1 MTKPTNRS
9 VRHSKATL
17 LRSKLPNVMLFA
29 TAKTAGKS
37 LTVLVLGTSLS
48 LGSSGCSKD
57 GGGFGKNRMK
67 FDGNYYSTSLKSA
80 RRDRQTITVKVS
92 RADQGVAGA
101 RQAAKLAST
110 KHCIKF
116 YGTSDVIWDQ
126 PMDDDS
132 LTANLRE
139 GTLLLSGT
147 CDY

>member
-1 MTKPTNRS
+1 MIKPINRS
-9 VRHSKATL
+9 MRHSKATI
-17 LRSKLPNVMLFA
+17 LRSKLPNAVPFA
-29 TAKTAGKS
+29 TAKIVGKS

-48 LGSSGCSKD
+48 LGLSGCSKD
-57 GGGFGKNRMK
+57 GGWFGKNRMK

-80 RRDRQTITVKVS
+80 RRERQTIAVKVS

-101 RQAAKLAST
+101 RQAAKMAST

-116 YGTSDVIWDQ
+116 YGTSDVIWNQ

-132 LTANLRE
+132 LTLNLRE

>member
-1 MTKPTNRS
+1 MIKPINRS
-9 VRHSKATL
+9 MRHSKATI
-17 LRSKLPNVMLFA
+17 LRSKLPNAVPFA
-29 TAKTAGKS
+29 TAKIVGKS

-48 LGSSGCSKD
+48 LGLSGCSKD

-80 RRDRQTITVKVS
+80 RRERQTIAVKVS

-110 KHCIKF
+110 KHCIKY

-126 PMDDDS
+126 PMDNDS
-132 LTANLRE
+132 LTASLRE
-139 GTLLLSGT
+139 GTLSLSGT
-147 CDY
+147 CSY